1 MKISSWFIILILF
14 LLGGIRSNESEVEV
28 PVETPIII
36 TTATTTETTMTTTIT
51 ETTIETTTTTME
63 TTTTTTETTTT
74 IITTETTI
82 ATTFDYPEEEET
94 AVIETIDYTE
104 ESVEYE
110 DTDELVDNNDACEQS
125 GYVAYFD
132 DVVYYDDDDFRILCN
147 CVENEV
153 GGCSIDSKYFVTSV
167 VINRLL
173 SDDWEGDT
181 IWNVITAPNQ
191 FSGVGSYM
199 YEYDY
204 ASQET
209 IDCVSYVLN
218 SGIDFAYGATMFY
231 NPYICGYID
240 WFESHELVAEMEG
253 HRYFR

>member
-1 MKISSWFIILILF
+1 MKIISWFIIFILF
-14 LLGGIRSNESEVEV
+14 LLGGSESVEESAEASIEI
-28 PVETPIII
+28 PVTTI
-36 TTATTTETTMTTTIT
+36 TATTTTTTTMTTTVKTIT
-51 ETTIETTTTTME
+51 ETTTIEV
-63 TTTTTTETTTT
+63 T
-74 IITTETTI
+74 I
-82 ATTFDYPEEEET
+82 FDYPEEEGT

-104 ESVEYE
+104 ESVGDE
-110 DTDELVDNNDACEQS
+110 DTDELVNNNDIGEQS
-125 GYVAYFD
+125 DYVAYFS
-132 DVVYYDDDDFRILCN
+132 DVVYYDDEGFRILCN

-173 SDDWEGDT
+173 SGDWEGDT

-191 FSGVGSYM
+191 FSGVESYM

-218 SGIDFAYGATMFY
+218 SGVDFAYGATMFY

>member
-1 MKISSWFIILILF
+1 MFNRVWRLITMKIISWFIIFILF
-14 LLGGIRSNESEVEV
+14 LLGGSESVEESAEASIEI
-28 PVETPIII
+28 PVTII
-36 TTATTTETTMTTTIT
+36 TATTTTTTTMTTTVKTIT
-51 ETTIETTTTTME
+51 ETTTIEV
-63 TTTTTTETTTT
+63 T
-74 IITTETTI
+74 I
-82 ATTFDYPEEEET
+82 FDYPEEEGT

-104 ESVEYE
+104 ESVGDE
-110 DTDELVDNNDACEQS
+110 DTDELVNNNDIGEQS
-125 GYVAYFD
+125 DYVAYFS
-132 DVVYYDDDDFRILCN
+132 DVVYYDDEDFRILCN

-173 SDDWEGDT
+173 SGDWEGDT

-191 FSGVGSYM
+191 FSGVESYM

-218 SGIDFAYGATMFY
+218 SGVDFAYGATMFY

>member
-1 MKISSWFIILILF
+1 MFNRVWRLITVKIISWFIIFILF
-14 LLGGIRSNESEVEV
+14 LLGGSESVEESAEASIEI
-28 PVETPIII
+28 PVTTI
-36 TTATTTETTMTTTIT
+36 TATTTTTTTMTTTVKTIT
-51 ETTIETTTTTME
+51 ETTTIEV
-63 TTTTTTETTTT
+63 T
-74 IITTETTI
+74 I
-82 ATTFDYPEEEET
+82 FDYPEEEGT

-104 ESVEYE
+104 ESVGDE
-110 DTDELVDNNDACEQS
+110 DTDELVNNNDIGEQS
-125 GYVAYFD
+125 DYVAYFS
-132 DVVYYDDDDFRILCN
+132 DVVYYDDEDFRILCN

-173 SDDWEGDT
+173 SGDWEGDT

-191 FSGVGSYM
+191 FSGVESYM

-218 SGIDFAYGATMFY
+218 SGVDFAYGATMFY

>member
-1 MKISSWFIILILF
+1 MKIISWFIIFILL
-14 LLGGIRSNESEVEV
+14 LLGDTESVGEGAEASIEI
-28 PVETPIII
+28 PVI
-36 TTATTTETTMTTTIT
+36 TTTTVGITTTTTTV
-51 ETTIETTTTTME
+51 ETTTTTVE
-63 TTTTTTETTTT
+63 TT
-74 IITTETTI
+74 IITETTVETTT
-82 ATTFDYPEEEET
+82 ATTEVTIFDYPEEEET

-104 ESVEYE
+104 ESVGDE
-110 DTDELVDNNDACEQS
+110 DTGELVNDNDIGEQS
-125 GYVAYFD
+125 DYVAYFD
-132 DVVYYDDDDFRILCN
+132 DVVYYDDEDFRILCN

-173 SDDWEGDT
+173 SEDWEGDT

-191 FSGVGSYM
+191 FSGVESYM